1 MSTRK
6 RSIGVDLGQPSQ
18 KKPHVENGLLV
29 NDATRS
35 MIKGKK
41 IDRGEGSNQAKYVD
55 VNKSRGIKLRLMD
68 GGGRRLGVE
77 NHKSNEIKSFSLVK
91 SLK

>member
-1 MSTRK
+1 LSTRK

-18 KKPHVENGLLV
+18 EKPHVENGILV

-41 IDRGEGSNQAKYVD
+41 IDNGEGSNQTKDVD
-55 VNKSRGIKLRLMD
+55 VNKSRGIKLGLMD
-68 GGGRRLGVE
+68 DSGRRLGVE
-77 NHKSNEIKSFSLVK
+77 NSKSNEIKSFSL
-91 SLK
+91 LKTLK

>member
-1 MSTRK
+1 MLTRK

-29 NDATRS
+29 NDATRL

-41 IDRGEGSNQAKYVD
+41 FDSGECSTQSKDVD
-55 VNKSRGIKLRLMD
+55 VNKSRGIKLGLMMMV
-68 GGGRRLGVE
+68 VE
-77 NHKSNEIKSFSLVK
+77 GWL
-91 SLK
+91 LKTISQMK

>member
-1 MSTRK
+1 
-6 RSIGVDLGQPSQ
+6 LGQPSQ

-41 IDRGEGSNQAKYVD
+41 IDSGESSNQAKDVD
-55 VNKSRGIKLRLMD
+55 VNKSRGVKLRLNN
-68 GGGRRLGVE
+68 G
-77 NHKSNEIKSFSLVK
+77 
-91 SLK
+91 